1 MNYGSPAA
9 AELKSRLEVENTMNE
24 KEIAEIRRRF
34 RPDKTSITH
43 VRGCYVNELGEIVA
57 QFDQSLA
64 LMSQEE
70 SEKFLGILKRTLS
83 GTLGKN
89 LMDIEF
95 ATRQVAEGEEHKL
108 LMTLRSS
115 GLKDEE
121 AVQAFFQKVIGS
133 LTIEGNYLILL
144 AHDAYDVPYRAK
156 DGEEVEDGSE
166 QVYTYIL
173 CSICP
178 VKQTKP
184 ALSYHVQENEFR
196 NRTADWLVSAPE
208 LGFLFPAFDDRSTNL
223 YNALYYNKD
232 VKENHSDFVE
242 AVFHSEVPMPAAAQ
256 KETFQSILG
265 DALAEDCRFDVVQ
278 AVQDQLCGLIEEHKA
293 NHEEE
298 PLVVSKG
305 TVKCVLRSCGVADSH
320 VEAFD
325 AKYDSEFGDDTQLSP
340 RNLVDTRQMEVR
352 TPDVVIKVAP
362 GRSDLVETR
371 VIDGKK
377 YILIRADEGVE
388 VNGIGI
394 HID

>member
-1 MNYGSPAA
+1 
-9 AELKSRLEVENTMNE
+9 
-24 KEIAEIRRRF
+24 
-34 RPDKTSITH
+34 
-43 VRGCYVNELGEIVA
+43 
-57 QFDQSLA
+57 
-64 LMSQEE
+64 
-70 SEKFLGILKRTLS
+70 
-83 GTLGKN
+83 
-89 LMDIEF
+89 
-95 ATRQVAEGEEHKL
+95 
-108 LMTLRSS
+108 
-115 GLKDEE
+115 
-121 AVQAFFQKVIGS
+121 
-133 LTIEGNYLILL
+133 
-144 AHDAYDVPYRAK
+144 
-156 DGEEVEDGSE
+156 
-166 QVYTYIL
+166 
-173 CSICP
+173 
-178 VKQTKP
+178 
-184 ALSYHVQENEFR
+184 
-196 NRTADWLVSAPE
+196 
-208 LGFLFPAFDDRSTNL
+208 
-223 YNALYYNKD
+223 
-232 VKENHSDFVE
+232 
-242 AVFHSEVPMPAAAQ
+242 MPAAAQ

-325 AKYDSEFGDDTQLSP
+325 AKYDSEFGDDAQLSP

>member
-1 MNYGSPAA
+1 MPRQARR
-9 AELKSRLEVENTMNE
+9 LKSRLEVENTMNE

-57 QFDQSLA
+57 QFNQSLA

-95 ATRQVAEGEEHKL
+95 TTRQVAEGEEHKL
-108 LMTLRSS
+108 LMALRGS

-156 DGEEVEDGSE
+156 DGEEMEDSSE
-166 QVYTYIL
+166 QVYSYIL
-173 CSICP
+173 CSVCP

-184 ALSYHVQENEFR
+184 ALSYHVRENEFR
-196 NRTADWLVSAPE
+196 NRTMDYLVSAPE

-232 VKENHSDFVE
+232 IKENHRDFVD
-242 AVFHSEVPMPAAAQ
+242 AVFRAEIPMPAAAQ

-293 NHEEE
+293 SHEEE

-305 TVKCVLRSCGVADSH
+305 TVECVLRSCGVADSH

-325 AKYDSEFGDDTQLSP
+325 AKYDGAFGGDAQLSP

-352 TPDVVIKVAP
+352 TPVVIIKVAH

-388 VNGIGI
+388 VNGVGV

>member
-1 MNYGSPAA
+1 M
-9 AELKSRLEVENTMNE
+9 
-24 KEIAEIRRRF
+24 
-34 RPDKTSITH
+34 
-43 VRGCYVNELGEIVA
+43 A

-121 AVQAFFQKVIGS
+121 AVQTFFQKVIGS

-156 DGEEVEDGSE
+156 DGEEMEDGSE

-232 VKENHSDFVE
+232 AKENHSDFVE
-242 AVFHSEVPMPAAAQ
+242 AVFRSEVPMPAAAQ

-325 AKYDSEFGDDTQLSP
+325 ARYDSEFGDDTQLSP

>member
-1 MNYGSPAA
+1 
-9 AELKSRLEVENTMNE
+9 MNE

-34 RPDKTSITH
+34 KPDKSNITH
-43 VRGCYVNELGEIVA
+43 VRGCYINEKREIVSE
-57 QFDQSLA
+57 FSQSLA
-64 LMSQEE
+64 LMPQEE
-70 SEKFLGILKRTLS
+70 AEKLLAILKRTLS
-83 GTLGKN
+83 GGLGKN
-89 LMDIEF
+89 LIDIAF
-95 ATRQVAEGEEHKL
+95 ATQQVVDSPEHRL
-108 LMTLRSS
+108 LMALRSS
-115 GLKDEE
+115 SLCDEQ
-121 AVQAFFQKVIGS
+121 AVREFYEHVIQAVSFD
-133 LTIEGNYLILL
+133 GNYLILL
-144 AHDAYDVPYRAK
+144 AHDTYDVPYRAK
-156 DGEEVEDGSE
+156 DGQQLDDAAA
-166 QVYTYIL
+166 QVYSYIL
-173 CSICP
+173 CSVCP
-178 VKQTKP
+178 VKMTKP
-184 ALSYHVQENEFR
+184 ALSYYVNENTFR
-196 NRTADWLVSAPE
+196 NCKADWIVAAPE
-208 LGFLFPAFDDRSTNL
+208 LGFLFPAFDDRSANL
-223 YNALYYNKD
+223 YGALYYSRDTEQMNQ
-232 VKENHSDFVE
+232 DFVD
-242 AVFHSEVPMPAAAQ
+242 AVFRAEIPMPAAAQ